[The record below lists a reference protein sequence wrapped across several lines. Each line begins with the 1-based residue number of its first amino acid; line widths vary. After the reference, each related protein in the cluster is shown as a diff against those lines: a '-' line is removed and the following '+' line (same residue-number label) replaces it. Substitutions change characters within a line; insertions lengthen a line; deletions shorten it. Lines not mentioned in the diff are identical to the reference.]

1 MSIQHDKKLQEDLER
16 ARAELT
22 MFYEISNAMRTTLKL
37 DEVLFIVLTAV
48 TSHEGLG
55 FNRAMLFL
63 LNEKENTLEGKMG
76 IGPQSGE
83 EANRIWTH
91 IAAKKMDLDDFIQ
104 AYHQLETQV
113 DAVLNNTVR
122 NIKIP
127 LKDYGGVIAQTA
139 LESRTLEVTTPE
151 MRSKINDP
159 ILNSLNVEFFVSV
172 PLKARDRVVG
182 VILADN
188 HITKKPIDKDD
199 VRILSMFANQAG
211 LAIENS
217 RLYEK
222 TLLMSNMD
230 WLTKLWNH
238 GYFQSFLKE
247 QIEDYKNFP
256 RLFSLAMIDIDNF
269 KNYNDTLGHQAGDI
283 ILKEVARILSQ
294 KVRQSD
300 VVARYGGEEFT
311 LILLGA
317 EKIEAFN
324 LCEQVRREV
333 EKYPFPFQ
341 DIQPGKNIT
350 ISIGLAGFPE
360 DCPNN
365 DKDVLIKAADMA
377 LLEAKRAGKNKT
389 FVYQK
394 ST

>member
-1 MSIQHDKKLQEDLER
+1 MSVQHDKKLQEDLER

-91 IAAKKMDLDDFIQ
+91 ITAKKMDLDDFIQ
-104 AYHQLETQV
+104 AYNQLETQV

-139 LESRTLEVTTPE
+139 LESRTFEITTAE

-159 ILNSLNVEFFVSV
+159 VLNSLNVEYFISV

-199 VRILSMFANQAG
+199 VRILTMFANQAG

-247 QIEDYKNFP
+247 QIEDYKNFTRP
-256 RLFSLAMIDIDNF
+256 FSLAMIDIDNF
-269 KNYNDTLGHQAGDI
+269 KNYNDTLGHQAGDT

-294 KVRQSD
+294 KVRQGD
-300 VVARYGGEEFT
+300 VVARYGGEEFA

-317 EKIEAFN
+317 NKNEAYS
-324 LCEQVRREV
+324 LCEQIRREV
-333 EKYPFPFQ
+333 EHYPFPFE

-350 ISIGLAGFPE
+350 ISIGLSSFPE
-360 DCPNN
+360 DCPSS
-365 DKDVLIKAADMA
+365 DKDLLIKLADMA

-389 FVYQK
+389 FLYQK
-394 ST
+394 SA

>member
-1 MSIQHDKKLQEDLER
+1 MSIQHDKRLQEELER
-16 ARAELT
+16 SRSELA

-37 DEVLFIVLTAV
+37 DEILFTILTSV

-63 LNEKENTLEGKMG
+63 LNEKENILEGKMG

-83 EANRIWTH
+83 EANRIWGH
-91 IAAKKMDLDDFIQ
+91 IAARKMTLDDFIQ
-104 AYHQLETQV
+104 AYHQLQNQV

-127 LKDYGGVIAQTA
+127 LKDYGGVIALTA
-139 LESRTLEVTTPE
+139 LGGRTLEVTTAE
-151 MRSKINDP
+151 ARSKINDP
-159 ILNSLNVEFFVSV
+159 ILSSLNVEYFVSV

-188 HITKKPIDKDD
+188 NITKKPITKDD
-199 VRILSMFANQAG
+199 VRVLSMFANQAG

-217 RLYEK
+217 QLYEK

-238 GYFQSFLKE
+238 GYFQGFLKE
-247 QIEDYKNFP
+247 QIDDYKNFP
-256 RLFSLAMIDIDNF
+256 RPFSLAMIDIDNF
-269 KNYNDTLGHQAGDI
+269 KNYNDTLGHQTGDI
-283 ILKEVARILSQ
+283 ILKEVARILTQ
-294 KVRQSD
+294 KVRPSD
-300 VVARYGGEEFT
+300 IVARYGGEEFAM
-311 LILLGA
+311 IIVGVN
-317 EKIEAFN
+317 KSEAYN
-324 LCEQVRREV
+324 LCEQIRREV
-333 EKYPFPFQ
+333 ERYPFPFQ

-350 ISIGLAGFPE
+350 ISIGLASFPE
-360 DCPNN
+360 DCPNY
-365 DKDVLIKAADMA
+365 DKDALIKTADLA
-377 LLEAKRAGKNKT
+377 LLEAKKAGKNKT

-394 ST
+394 SI